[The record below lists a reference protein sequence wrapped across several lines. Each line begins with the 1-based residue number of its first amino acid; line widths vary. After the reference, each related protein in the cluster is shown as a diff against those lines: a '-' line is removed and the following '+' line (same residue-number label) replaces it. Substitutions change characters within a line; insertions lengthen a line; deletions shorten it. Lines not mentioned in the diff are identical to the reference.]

1 MEAVAEATYDRDLV
15 EIGSRSGWR
24 MRFLR
29 PANVAL
35 ENAPR
40 ASIAVLSLIWIAL
53 VGLADYW
60 TGPDLSMLIFY
71 LIPVTLGTWFVGQNF
86 GLFLAILSIATSA
99 ASDLASGLA
108 QVRYWNEAV
117 GFLSYVVFVS
127 LLSRWRELLNH
138 LENRVRART
147 AALEEEIN
155 QRASL
160 QKEMS
165 ELTERE
171 RRRLGHDLHDSL
183 CQHLTGTALSAQ
195 LLCGQLATNGRR
207 EAQQAE
213 KIVGLIEHGIDLTRS
228 LARGLFSPD
237 LDGGGLAVALEILAQ
252 NTRERFGIDCEFQQD
267 SQLERNL
274 DGPVSTQLYRI
285 AQEAIAN
292 AGKHARASRIII
304 ELDADEQ
311 ELTLNIFDNGIGFEG
326 ETSANGLGVRMM
338 RHGAESI
345 GATFS
350 IRKNGAFGTVVSCVV
365 KLR

>member
-1 MEAVAEATYDRDLV
+1 MEAIAEATHGSDLI
-15 EIGSRSGWR
+15 EIGAMPAWR
-24 MRFLR
+24 KRFLK

-40 ASIAVLSLIWIAL
+40 ASIAALSIIWIAL

-60 TGPDLSMLIFY
+60 TGPDVSMLIFY

-99 ASDLASGLA
+99 VSDLAAGLV

-117 GFLSYVVFVS
+117 GFLSYVIFVS
-127 LLSRWRELLNH
+127 LLSGWRELLNH

-155 QRASL
+155 QRAAL

-171 RRRLGHDLHDSL
+171 RRRLGHDLHDKL

-195 LLCGQLATNGRR
+195 LLCGQLAANDRA

-213 KIVGLIEHGIDLTRS
+213 KVVELIEGGIDLTRN

-237 LDGGGLAVALEILAQ
+237 LDGGSLALALEVLSQ
-252 NTRERFGIDCEFQQD
+252 STRERFGIECEFQHD
-267 SQLERNL
+267 SQLEPNL
-274 DGPVSTQLYRI
+274 ERSVSTQLYRI

-292 AGKHARASRIII
+292 AGKHARASRIIV
-304 ELDADEQ
+304 ELDTDEE
-311 ELTLNIFDNGIGFEG
+311 ELTLNIFDDGIGFEG
-326 ETSANGLGVRMM
+326 ETSVNGLGVRMM

-350 IRKNGAFGTVVSCVV
+350 IHKNAAAGSVVSCAV

>member
-1 MEAVAEATYDRDLV
+1 MAEATHDLV
-15 EIGSRSGWR
+15 QIWSSSAWR
-24 MRFLR
+24 RRFLK

-35 ENAPR
+35 QNAPR
-40 ASIAVLSLIWIAL
+40 TSIAALSLIWIAL

-60 TGPDLSMLIFY
+60 TGPDVSMLIFY

-99 ASDLASGLA
+99 VSDLASGLA

-117 GFLSYVVFVS
+117 GFLSYVIFVS

-155 QRASL
+155 QRAAL

-171 RRRLGHDLHDSL
+171 RRRLGHDLHDKL

-195 LLCGQLATNGRR
+195 LLCGQLGANGRT

-213 KIVGLIEHGIDLTRS
+213 KVVELIESGIDLTRN

-237 LDGGGLAVALEILAQ
+237 LDGGGLAVALEILAES
-252 NTRERFGIDCEFQQD
+252 TRERFGIECEFQHD
-267 SQLERNL
+267 SKREPNLER
-274 DGPVSTQLYRI
+274 PISTQLYRI

-304 ELDADEQ
+304 ELDTDEE
-311 ELTLNIFDNGIGFEG
+311 ELTLNIFDNGIGFDG
-326 ETSANGLGVRMM
+326 ETSANGLGLRMM

-345 GATFS
+345 GSSFS
-350 IRKNGAFGTVVSCVV
+350 IRKNCAAGTVVSCAV